1 MVKRTNERKARVMS
15 EVVKKA
21 KGEGEGEG
29 PERNRHENNVVF
41 ECGGLLFNSFDRAC
55 KYSEWLRDDVERDST
70 VYRKSEIWEAVYI
83 PRKRGKKSKTKTIKV
98 RKHDLLSNGV
108 SGAWADIWGRMTS
121 WIEDM
126 EESRDNMV
134 FPGEKKAVTAMIRKM
149 RQFLEYAKASAM
161 LGNDQTK

>member
-1 MVKRTNERKARVMS
+1 MS
-15 EVVKKA
+15 EKMKKA
-21 KGEGEGEG
+21 KGEGEG
-29 PERNRHENNVVF
+29 PERNRHKNSVVF
-41 ECGGLLFNSFDRAC
+41 ECGGLLFNSFYRAC
-55 KYSEWLRDDVERDST
+55 KYSEWIRDDVERDST
-70 VYRKSEIWEAVYI
+70 VYSKSEIWEAVYI
-83 PRKRGKKSKTKTIKV
+83 PRKRGKKSKTIKV
-98 RKHDLLSNGV
+98 RKYDLLSNGV
-108 SGAWADIWGRMTS
+108 SGAWADIWGRMTA